1 MPARKHRSL
10 TVTLELIR
18 KTEAARRI
26 GLSQGHMMRLARS
39 GAFPSPVRISSNSV
53 GFVVDEVTQWIEE
66 RMAERDERPTSGAST
81 NAA

>member
-1 MPARKHRSL
+1 M
-10 TVTLELIR
+10 TLELIR

-53 GFVVDEVTQWIEE
+53 GFVADEVTNWIEK
-66 RMAERDERPTSGAST
+66 RIAERDARADATIEDNP
-81 NAA
+81 AARADGREAG